1 MKVVLLRDVPN
12 VGQAGTVHEVSDGF
26 ARNYL
31 IPRRLAE
38 PATPERVAVAEARLA
53 AQRRKVE
60 KAERALRDL
69 AQRLEGL
76 RVVIPARVGESGRLY
91 GSITARDIAERVS
104 RLVGHEIDRRAV
116 ELTDPI
122 RSLGEHRVS
131 IHLVGRLRPTVIV
144 EVVPEE
150 SSEQSQ

>member
-1 MKVVLLRDVPN
+1 MKVVLLSDVPN

-31 IPRRLAE
+31 VPRRLAE